1 MGDNIATTTPGSL
14 GPLPTLPTCRKRAL
28 GAALTGFLLLVSALA
43 AAVLAPAAGA
53 LEGDPVGA
61 ADHPMIPRYDGA
73 SIIGYDHRAFEEFR
87 LALSAPV
94 RDGAGSVR
102 LTDFQDLEG
111 RHTRIIYAAPA
122 DRSSLEVFSNYERAL
137 GEAGFDILF
146 FCAAAACGERGVFA
160 TELLYAPDR
169 RLRTLGPVTEFAF
182 SFPLQPYYL
191 AARLSRPDGDIHV
204 SLYVARENFDAFA
217 ETHNRALILLDV
229 IEPGALEDRI
239 DSIGNTYA
247 IAAADAAAID
257 FDSAIDDWSAV
268 ASATDSDDIEQG
280 LEERGR
286 VAIYAITFDSGNAR
300 LTEES
305 YDALGEIA
313 EVLNRNPNLS
323 LFVVGHTDN
332 EGTQEF
338 NLSLSRERAK
348 AVVAALIEREAI
360 EQNRLAAAGV
370 GMLAPVASNETEAGR
385 ARNRRVEL
393 VVQ

>member
-1 MGDNIATTTPGSL
+1 M
-14 GPLPTLPTCRKRAL
+14 PTLPTSCKRTFRV
-28 GAALTGFLLLVSALA
+28 ALTGFLLL
-43 AAVLAPAAGA
+43 AAVLSAGAFAPAARA

-61 ADHPMIPRYDGA
+61 ADHPMIPRYEGA
-73 SIIGYDHRAFEEFR
+73 SIIGYDHRAFEQFR

-94 RDGAGSVR
+94 RDGAGGIR
-102 LTDFQDLEG
+102 LTDFQDIEG

-137 GEAGFDILF
+137 SEAGFEILF
-146 FCAAAACGERGVFA
+146 FCAAEACGERGVFA

-191 AARLSRPDGDIHV
+191 AARLARPDGDIHV
-204 SLYVARENFDAFA
+204 SLYIARENFDAFP

-229 IEPGALEDRI
+229 IEPGTLEDRI
-239 DSIGNTYA
+239 DPNGGTDAIGVDE
-247 IAAADAAAID
+247 AAALD

-268 ASATDSDDIEQG
+268 ASATNSDDIEQA

-300 LTEES
+300 LTDDS
-305 YDALGEIA
+305 YEALGEIA
-313 EVLNRNPNLS
+313 KVLNRNPNLS

-348 AVVAALIEREAI
+348 AVVAALVEREAI
-360 EQNRLAAAGV
+360 ERNRLSAAGV

-393 VVQ
+393 VVR